1 MFPQNKNVIMKQEEI
16 KIRVSSKLKND
27 FQHICEFEETTMSNK
42 INTFIVSE
50 VKDKNSILT
59 TTKKL
64 VKLDV
69 INSAGRMYCK
79 SEILKTVLDVDG
91 FEITEIERI
100 NKQPL
105 YGQFGHPGDA
115 EKIHKYNATH
125 ATTNIRVEDD
135 WLVGDVTI
143 LNPSILPVLD
153 NLIFRLRGTGEIN
166 KDGIVENLEI
176 IGFDAILKTEDYY

>member
-69 INSAGRMYCK
+69 ILLVLNVLLFLSC
-79 SEILKTVLDVDG
+79 LKTSYILAL
-91 FEITEIERI
+91 
-100 NKQPL
+100 PL
-105 YGQFGHPGDA
+105 NST
-115 EKIHKYNATH
+115 K
-125 ATTNIRVEDD
+125 
-135 WLVGDVTI
+135 
-143 LNPSILPVLD
+143 SIFIIC
-153 NLIFRLRGTGEIN
+153 IF
-166 KDGIVENLEI
+166 
-176 IGFDAILKTEDYY
+176 